1 MRRLRPRSFGAAS
14 VFVGVALASASCSL
28 LVDTSGLAGGGDLVD
43 AAPAASDA
51 PQADAVTFDAH
62 GDGGN
67 ADTGTDASDGSTGPC
82 PVGRGPA
89 MVVVADMDGSF
100 CVDSTETS
108 DRQFNAFLAEPKANL
123 PPAPAACSSK
133 LAFGGI
139 TRADDDLPVVNVDW
153 CDAWMFCAWA
163 GKRLCGSRNGML
175 INDFTPAN
183 DPKISEWFAACSRS
197 GTRKYPYG
205 AAFMSAA
212 CNGCAR
218 TGSCDGG
225 ASPAVSVGSLPG
237 CEGGYGGIFDMS
249 GNVAE
254 WEDNCDGETCPP
266 RGGGR
271 SGAFD
276 APACDI
282 QAMPPVSTR
291 SGSAD
296 VVGIRCCAT
305 TN

>member
-183 DPKISEWFAACSRS
+183 DPKISEWFAACSATGS
-197 GTRKYPYG
+197 KKFPYG
-205 AAFMSAA
+205 DTVDPAA
-212 CNGCAR
+212 CNG
-218 TGSCDGG
+218 G
-225 ASPAVSVGSLPG
+225 AALVPVGSLPK
-237 CEGGYGGIFDMS
+237 CEGGYPGVFDMT
-249 GNVAE
+249 GNASE
-254 WEDNCDGETCPP
+254 WEDNCDVKATTPAMSECPP
-266 RGGGR
+266 RGA
-271 SGAFD
+271 GAATAD
-276 APACDI
+276 AMTCALTVLPTSRLRQDRTT
-282 QAMPPVSTR
+282 ST
-291 SGSAD
+291 
-296 VVGIRCCAT
+296 GIRCCS
-305 TN
+305 N